1 MIVIAVIVILSGA
14 TAIGVVSWLNNAKD
28 TAADLEARNGENF
41 ENEARETVKNIAGS
55 EPGWNQ
61 PTETLEGTNQ
71 QTQATQVTQSTQ
83 QQTQQTKET
92 QGTRETKETQG
103 TTQTQQTQETQASTT
118 ATTKASGSGG
128 VSVPSNYNYV
138 LDEHGNPHG
147 VVGMTSAPTTS
158 GNTTTL
164 YITDLNGYNK
174 LTISIEKKND
184 GYYIHLGN
192 AQYNLQGN
200 NGFPNYVNN
209 QGDYK
214 LDAQQ
219 KAWLASNYGVTVG

>member
-14 TAIGVVSWLNNAKD
+14 TAIGVVSWLNNAKN
-28 TAADLEARNGENF
+28 TAANLEANNGDNF
-41 ENEARETVKNIAGS
+41 EKEEMESIKKIGGMGAS
-55 EPGWNQ
+55 MQQ
-61 PTETLEGTNQ
+61 PTETLQGTNQ
-71 QTQATQVTQSTQ
+71 QTQ
-83 QQTQQTKET
+83 QTQQT